1 MSARVVYH
9 CATIAAATP
18 WVVAEHLDAAPITQ
32 HETQGAA
39 VTAALSQVAD
49 DHGGSVLVH
58 AEDGTIVEQLD
69 VADPAL
75 EQAGEHIERMD
86 SALDKS
92 AQLGIPVAGWLL
104 GPAALNALIAP
115 RLQHSTST
123 VEVFCV
129 TLAWALGV
137 AISTYLV
144 LSAASGRLAWGVA
157 INGTAVGLIGAWLL
171 ASWIRVGFYDK
182 APDYTDGGVIGV
194 VTRSL
199 SAAVSTWGWVGA
211 AIGFAS
217 GVLVGR
223 YAFLLVRKLV
233 QS

>member
-1 MSARVVYH
+1 MSARVVYR
-9 CATIAAATP
+9 CATNAAATP
-18 WVVAEHLDAAPITQ
+18 WAVAEHLNAAPITQ
-32 HETQGAA
+32 HETQDAA

-49 DHGGSVLVH
+49 HHGGAVFVHDEAGTVLKQI
-58 AEDGTIVEQLD
+58 E

-86 SALDKS
+86 STLDKS
-92 AQLGIPVAGWLL
+92 AQFAIPIAVAAF
-104 GPAALNALIAP
+104 GPATVNAFISP
-115 RLQHSTST
+115 QLQHSTTT
-123 VEVFCV
+123 VEAFIV

-137 AISTYLV
+137 AIATYLV

-157 INGTAVGLIGAWLL
+157 INGTAVGLIGSWLL
-171 ASWIRVGFYDK
+171 ASWIHVGSYEHG
-182 APDYTDGGVIGV
+182 PDLTGGVIGA
-194 VTRSL
+194 VTHSL
-199 SAAVSTWGWVGA
+199 FAAVSTWGWVGA

-223 YAFLLVRKLV
+223 YAFRLVRNLA